1 MFTALIPQKAT
12 VGRQRVASDLFAR
25 VFATVSAALLHQ
37 FNVVFLSTH
46 IG

>member
-12 VGRQRVASDLFAR
+12 AGRQRVANDLFAR
-25 VFATVSAALLHQ
+25 VLATVSAALLHQ
-37 FNVVFLSTH
+37 NVVFLSTH